1 LSLEATNLGSMY
13 TKLGISLSLLSS
25 NVALAT
31 QPVRRKHP
39 HKLPDLNC

>member
-1 LSLEATNLGSMY
+1 
-13 TKLGISLSLLSS
+13 LSLLAS

>member
-1 LSLEATNLGSMY
+1 MY
-13 TKLGISLSLLSS
+13 TKLGISLSLLAS

-39 HKLPDLNC
+39 LKLPDLDC